1 MNFHE
6 YHQLVFFNDLT
17 RTYFQFV
24 RCGGQ
29 EVSSKC
35 QSNGIREMVFI
46 RVSSSLAI
54 LFIASSDMRC
64 W

>member
-29 EVSSKC
+29 DVSGKC
-35 QSNGIREMVFI
+35 HSNGIREMA
-46 RVSSSLAI
+46 SSSLAI